1 MKTYILF
8 ILLNFSAIA
17 AFSQVMK
24 YDYKVEYNR
33 ENTAVTANIKVTVT
47 NGIPEFT
54 FYLLK
59 DDFDGEVIMKS
70 NPTAEFIYTFYNV
83 PEGKYLLK
91 IEDKYQRIA
100 GNTIIISKNEADK
113 Q

>member
-8 ILLNFSAIA
+8 ILLNFSASA

-24 YDYKVEYNR
+24 YDYKVEYNH
-33 ENTAVTANIKVTVT
+33 EATKVTANIKINILDGV
-47 NGIPEFT
+47 PEFT
-54 FYLLK
+54 FYLLEN
-59 DDFDGEVIMKS
+59 DFDGKIVLKS
-70 NPTAEFIYTFYNV
+70 SPISEPTYTFYNV

-100 GNTIIISKNEADK
+100 GNTIIINKNEADK